1 MWYQSKIKL
10 PGEVIYKIVTTED
23 ALSFG
28 ITMILLTESR
38 PHFHT
43 HTQEKYVLISG
54 SLIVH
59 IDDECVM
66 LTRPMDEVDI
76 PINTTHWA
84 ESFTP
89 ETPAQILV
97 ITTPAWTKEDH
108 HTVS

>member
-1 MWYQSKIKL
+1 MWYQKKVEL
-10 PGEVIYKIVTTED
+10 PGEVIYEIVTAED
-23 ALSFG
+23 TLSFG
-28 ITMILLTESR
+28 IVMVLLTKSR

-43 HTQEKYVLISG
+43 HIREKYVLIGG

-76 PINTTHWA
+76 PINMTHWA
-84 ESFTP
+84 ESLNP
-89 ETPAQILV
+89 GTPAQILL